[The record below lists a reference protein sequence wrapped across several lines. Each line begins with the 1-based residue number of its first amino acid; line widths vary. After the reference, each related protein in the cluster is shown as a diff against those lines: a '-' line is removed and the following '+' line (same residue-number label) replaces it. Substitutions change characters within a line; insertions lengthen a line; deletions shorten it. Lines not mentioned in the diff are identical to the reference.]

1 MEGCSLLS
9 FSFCSMEPIDGQ
21 AYTGNVPLT
30 ADNPS
35 IIRQVNTAFPNEVPA
50 TLLSL
55 VVPTRL
61 QLPSWLMSVMET
73 PSLFHGRVLIL
84 ASIFFLWTY
93 LFAFKVLIV
102 VYFKWP
108 HNTGPMLTYLADR
121 LLVITSAK
129 WFKIDQIGRTSF
141 GSAWAQA
148 DLSTF
153 SQYDLSLL
161 L

>member
-1 MEGCSLLS
+1 
-9 FSFCSMEPIDGQ
+9 MEPIDGQ

-84 ASIFFLWTY
+84 ASIFFCE
-93 LFAFKVLIV
+93 LI
-102 VYFKWP
+102 FLRSK
-108 HNTGPMLTYLADR
+108 
-121 LLVITSAK
+121 
-129 WFKIDQIGRTSF
+129 F
-141 GSAWAQA
+141 
-148 DLSTF
+148 
-153 SQYDLSLL
+153 
-161 L
+161 